1 MPPMGLQV
9 SSAKLQCRSP
19 NVMQQLRK
27 DHAEQRAK
35 EAAEKLLRSKE
46 QKERL
51 EQIKR
56 AVVDSVV
63 ESGDSEEFGNA
74 VATLVEK
81 RGSLLQVLDDVGSVD
96 GTRLHVFKEDVIH
109 QWFDKKLRMIFPS
122 WPLTE
127 LQKAAVI
134 QRIKQNC
141 SISELSK
148 VVTNLESRSVWQDA
162 LAYVLKSSEH
172 FTCPICMD
180 PLIELSPSGTPCT
193 YKMWSAQLRKN
204 EHWSSQ
210 PCGHAC
216 CRECMK
222 TWVETGI
229 NDQKQQI
236 RCPAPACSYCL
247 FDHDVQ
253 ALVSPVTFERYQE
266 RKNADYLTHLKKA
279 LKADVRLNTWLK
291 NNARPCPDCHVIV
304 SRYEGCDSMQ
314 CVCGAHFCYACG
326 FKNCKCGKKRRDI
339 WKPKAST

>member
-1 MPPMGLQV
+1 MGLQV

-19 NVMQQLRK
+19 NVLQQLRK

-35 EAAEKLLRSKE
+35 EAAHKIQQSKE

-51 EQIKR
+51 AQLKR

-74 VATLVEK
+74 VVALVEK
-81 RGSLLQVLDDVGSVD
+81 RGSLPQVLDDDGSVD
-96 GTRLHVFKEDVIH
+96 GMRLRVFKEDMKH

-122 WPLTE
+122 WQLTE
-127 LQKAAVI
+127 LQINAVI
-134 QRIKQNC
+134 QRVAQTC

-148 VVTNLESRSVWQDA
+148 VVTSLESRPVWRDA
-162 LAYVLKSSEH
+162 LAYALKSSE
-172 FTCPICMD
+172 FFSCPICMD
-180 PLIELSPSGTPCT
+180 PLIELSPAGTPRTC
-193 YKMWSAQLRKN
+193 KMWSAQLRKN

-229 NDQKQQI
+229 NDQKPQI
-236 RCPAPACSYCL
+236 RCPAPGCSYRL
-247 FDHDVQ
+247 FDHDIQ
-253 ALVSPVTFERYQE
+253 ALVSPAAFEHYQE
-266 RKNADYLTHLKKA
+266 RKNADYLMHLKKA
-279 LKADVRLNTWLK
+279 LKEDVRLNKWLK

-304 SRYEGCDSMQ
+304 SRYEGCDAMQ
-314 CVCGAHFCYACG
+314 CVCGTHFCYACG
-326 FKNCKCGKKRRDI
+326 FKNCKCGQSAKKRRDI
-339 WKPKAST
+339 WRPKAST